1 MATAKWDNQDGRLR
15 GRKLQARRLR
25 VWKAKPYCAMC
36 KRLVDFPSGFQ
47 LDHIKAVH
55 KHGEDLDDSA
65 VQVLCCL
72 PDGSGGC
79 HAIKTA
85 KDMGY
90 RERIEF
96 DKEGRV
102 KW

>member
-1 MATAKWDNQDGRLR
+1 MATQRFDNQDGRLR

-25 VWKAKPYCAMC
+25 VWTKNPHCAHC
-36 KRLVDFPSGFQ
+36 ERLVSYPDGFQ

-55 KHGEDLDDSA
+55 KHGENLDDSA
-65 VQVLCCL
+65 VQVLC
-72 PDGSGGC
+72 PTC
-79 HAIKTA
+79 HDKKTM

-90 RERIEF
+90 RERLEF
-96 DKEGRV
+96 DDEGNV

>member
-1 MATAKWDNQDGRLR
+1 MATAKYDNTDGRLR
-15 GRKLQARRLR
+15 GRALQSRRLR
-25 VWKAKPYCAMC
+25 VWRKDPHCQMC
-36 KRLVDFPSGFQ
+36 GRLVSYPDGFQ

-55 KHGEDLDDSA
+55 KVGENMDDSA

-79 HAIKTA
+79 HGIKTA

-90 RERIEF
+90 REGPKF
-96 DKEGRV
+96 NPEGRV
-102 KW
+102 QW

>member
-1 MATAKWDNQDGRLR
+1 MPTSKYDPDDGRLR
-15 GRKLQARRLR
+15 GRALQARRLR
-25 VWKAKPYCAMC
+25 MWKKACGKCAMC
-36 KRLVDFPSGFQ
+36 RRLTDFPSGFQ

-55 KHGEDLDDSA
+55 KHGEDLEDSA
-65 VQVLCCL
+65 VQVLCI
-72 PDGSGGC
+72 PC
-79 HAIKTA
+79 HDKKTA

>member
-1 MATAKWDNQDGRLR
+1 MATQRFDNQDGRLR

-36 KRLVDFPSGFQ
+36 KRLVGYPDGFQ
-47 LDHIKAVH
+47 LDHKEMVH
-55 KHGEDLDDSA
+55 KVGENLDDAA
-65 VQVLCCL
+65 VQVLCI
-72 PDGSGGC
+72 PC
-79 HAIKTA
+79 HDKKTI

-90 RERIEF
+90 RERLEF